1 MAGRKVNMAED
12 YYQVLG
18 VDKKAAADE
27 IKKAYRKLALKWHPD
42 KNPNNKGAEEKFKK
56 ISEAYAVLSD
66 TEKRQQYDQF
76 GSADQYRQQYTQE
89 DIFRNFDLDEILRGF
104 GFGGARG
111 GGGRTTF
118 RTTRRGGGSVRDDY
132 EDPFAGLF
140 GGGAGGGRQQYQEM
154 PQKGQDAEYNLSI
167 SLEES
172 VFGADKKISFQ
183 LENRIEDINVKIPAG
198 ISSGK
203 KLRLPGKGLSGYN
216 EAPSGDLYLNVNVLP
231 HPIYARDGN
240 DLYIEKTIKFT
251 QAAMGSSIDVS
262 TLDGTVK
269 RLKISP
275 GTQNNTKI
283 RMKGYGVP
291 GLKGAPKG
299 DQYVKINVE
308 VPKKLSD
315 RQMKLVKQLADD
327 GI

>member
-1 MAGRKVNMAED
+1 MAED

-18 VDKKAAADE
+18 VDKKATADE
-27 IKKAYRKLALKWHPD
+27 IKKVYRKLALKWHPD
-42 KNPNNKGAEEKFKK
+42 KNPNNKSAEEKFKK

-66 TEKRQQYDQF
+66 EKKRGEYDQF
-76 GSADQYRQQYTQE
+76 GSADQYRQQYSQE
-89 DIFRNFDLDEILRGF
+89 DIFRNFDINEILRGF
-104 GFGGARG
+104 GFEGGR

-118 RTTRRGGGSVRDDY
+118 RTGKRGGGGARDDY
-132 EDPFAGLF
+132 DDPFAGLF
-140 GGGAGGGRQQYQEM
+140 GGGGTGGGRQQYANI

-172 VFGADKKISFQ
+172 VLGAEKKISFQ
-183 LENRIEDINVKIPAG
+183 LENRVEDISVKIPAG

-216 EAPSGDLYLNVNVLP
+216 GGPNGDLYLNINVLP
-231 HPIYARDGN
+231 HPIFARDGN

-251 QAAMGSSIDVS
+251 QAALGTTIDVP
-262 TLDGTVK
+262 TLDGSVK
-269 RLKISP
+269 RLKLSP

-291 GLKGAPKG
+291 GLKGAQKG
-299 DQYVKINVE
+299 DQYVKINIG

-315 RQMKLVKQLADD
+315 KQIKLVQQLADD

>member
-1 MAGRKVNMAED
+1 MAED

-18 VDKKAAADE
+18 VDKKASADD
-27 IKKAYRKLALKWHPD
+27 IKKSYRKLALKWHPD
-42 KNPNNKGAEEKFKK
+42 KNPNNKSAEEKFKK

-66 TEKRQQYDQF
+66 AKKREQYDQF
-76 GSADQYRQQYTQE
+76 GSADQFRQQYSQE
-89 DIFRNFDLDEILRGF
+89 DIFRDFDLDEILRGF
-104 GFGGARG
+104 GFGGGGRG
-111 GGGRTTF
+111 AGRTTF
-118 RTTRRGGGSVRDDY
+118 RTGRRGGGHSQGF
-132 EDPFAGLF
+132 EDPFSGLF
-140 GGGAGGGRQQYQEM
+140 GGMGDQQYANM

-183 LENRIEDINVKIPAG
+183 LENRIEDISVKIPPG

-216 EAPSGDLYLNVNVLP
+216 NGPNGDLYLNINVLP
-231 HPIYARDGN
+231 HPIYSRDGN

-251 QAAMGSSIDVS
+251 QAALGTTIDVP
-262 TLDGTVK
+262 TLDGSTK
-269 RLKISP
+269 RLKLSP

-299 DQYVKINVE
+299 DQYVKINIE

-315 RQMKLVKQLADD
+315 KQIKLIEQLAED
-327 GI
+327 GV